1 VPRVSYRP
9 RLAKLFLVPDAGLA
23 PGWTALL
30 QVPARRRPLP
40 YGAFA
45 RVDRPWGILVRVQ
58 RRRSAEAQELADVF
72 AALADP
78 ARIRLLR
85 YLLDDD
91 HCVTQCTEHLGL
103 SQGAVSKHLARLE
116 SAGLLVRR
124 RVGRR
129 TYQRVG
135 DPSRVAAM
143 LSQAAMLRHTGGPP
157 DDGPPRSAGDVPGT
171 RPPPIRGND
180 RRPGRRDLCST

>member
-1 VPRVSYRP
+1 LDVVAASDGETPTSSVWSTW
-9 RLAKLFLVPDAGLA
+9 F
-23 PGWTALL
+23 
-30 QVPARRRPLP
+30 
-40 YGAFA
+40 

-58 RRRSAEAQELADVF
+58 RTKSAEAQELADVF

-116 SAGLLVRR
+116 SAGLLIRR

-143 LSQAAMLRHTGGPP
+143 LSEAATLTGSGGPP
-157 DDGPPRSAGDVPGT
+157 DDSPPRSAGDGPET
-171 RPPPIRGND
+171 RPPPIQGNHLRPDRG
-180 RRPGRRDLCST
+180 DLSCT

>member
-1 VPRVSYRP
+1 M
-9 RLAKLFLVPDAGLA
+9 
-23 PGWTALL
+23 
-30 QVPARRRPLP
+30 
-40 YGAFA
+40 
-45 RVDRPWGILVRVQ
+45 Q
-58 RRRSAEAQELADVF
+58 RSKSATAQELADVF

-78 ARIRLLR
+78 ARIRLLG

-143 LSQAAMLRHTGGPP
+143 LSQAAILMGTGGPP
-157 DDGPPRSAGDVPGT
+157 DDSAPQSGGDVPGNSAASY
-171 RPPPIRGND
+171 PAE
-180 RRPGRRDLCST
+180 SSAS

>member
-1 VPRVSYRP
+1 M
-9 RLAKLFLVPDAGLA
+9 LV
-23 PGWTALL
+23 
-30 QVPARRRPLP
+30 
-40 YGAFA
+40 
-45 RVDRPWGILVRVQ
+45 RVDRERN
-58 RRRSAEAQELADVF
+58 AEAEQLADVF

-85 YLLDDD
+85 FLLGDD

-103 SQGAVSKHLARLE
+103 SQGAVSKHLARLD

-135 DPSRVAAM
+135 VPEGVAAM
-143 LSQAAMLRHTGGPP
+143 LSQASMLVATGKPP
-157 DDGPPRSAGDVPGT
+157 DDGPPRHAGDVAGT
-171 RPPPIRGND
+171 RATRQTSAGSSPP
-180 RRPGRRDLCST
+180 ST

>member
-1 VPRVSYRP
+1 
-9 RLAKLFLVPDAGLA
+9 VPDAGLA
-23 PGWTALL
+23 MGWTSSL
-30 QVPARRRPLP
+30 QVTARRRPP
-40 YGAFA
+40 SVWSTWFRG
-45 RVDRPWGILVRVQ
+45 DRPWGILVWVQ
-58 RRRSAEAQELADVF
+58 RRKSAEAQELSDVF

-85 YLLDDD
+85 YLLNDD

-129 TYQRVG
+129 TYQQVG
-135 DPSRVAAM
+135 DPSRVTAM
-143 LSQAAMLRHTGGPP
+143 LSQAAMLTDTSATLGPKP
-157 DDGPPRSAGDVPGT
+157 SPRWAPRPASPALDVP
-171 RPPPIRGND
+171 RPTAKPSD
-180 RRPGRRDLCST
+180 STESC